1 MFSPGHR
8 WCHWEVQKL
17 WISKVVLSKALEVFW
32 QSVEL
37 AGPEACVRGY
47 LRSGTRQTGPVRP
60 QGSRELAPCKALR
73 AGVGVRV
80 LAGGFCLLS
89 LACRAGFPAVCRPE
103 D

>member
-17 WISKVVLSKALEVFW
+17 WISKVVLSKALEVCW

-47 LRSGTRQTGPVRP
+47 LRSGNKADRASAAPGKQGAGSM
-60 QGSRELAPCKALR
+60 QGSED
-73 AGVGVRV
+73 
-80 LAGGFCLLS
+80 GGE
-89 LACRAGFPAVCRPE
+89 G
-103 D
+103 